1 MIDITTLTMQYK
13 EILFVLVLEF
23 IYLIRH
29 LYRIAL
35 SIPYN
40 LNQNDHPSS
49 KLKAKV
55 VQVII

>member
-1 MIDITTLTMQYK
+1 MQYK